1 VSVNLQNHIVGA
13 QEALR
18 DLEATIGMYQAN
30 LGAPSN
36 EHSGVA
42 IDARKEQ
49 GEASTAHFPQHLAAS
64 LGQVGRIVVQMSAK
78 LIDTK
83 RRQRILGID
92 MKPGSITVDPE
103 QPQAVR
109 ETDDGISINP
119 NVGSYDVRVVVG
131 ASYSTQRSQAQ
142 TALAEVMRNNPNMT
156 PAIAPLWA
164 QNLDIPH
171 ADKLAQVLAAMAPP
185 AVQAIL
191 NPDTSK
197 QPKAEQL
204 LQQVQQAQQAL
215 QEAIQHAHDAQAE
228 ADEAQEQLHDK
239 RAEMDIKER
248 ELKIKDYEART
259 KRLQVTSTAM
269 TPEQIRL
276 MVAQTVDAMLS
287 HPDPLPGEMSQP
299 HAIAQ
304 QPDDA
309 EMPEPAAPEPPEPS
323 EPAPAPDDSAALQQT
338 PNPPSAGFSL
348 PDPPQGA

>member
-1 VSVNLQNHIVGA
+1 
-13 QEALR
+13 
-18 DLEATIGMYQAN
+18 
-30 LGAPSN
+30 
-36 EHSGVA
+36 
-42 IDARKEQ
+42 
-49 GEASTAHFPQHLAAS
+49 
-64 LGQVGRIVVQMSAK
+64 
-78 LIDTK
+78 
-83 RRQRILGID
+83 
-92 MKPGSITVDPE
+92 
-103 QPQAVR
+103 
-109 ETDDGISINP
+109 
-119 NVGSYDVRVVVG
+119 
-131 ASYSTQRSQAQ
+131 
-142 TALAEVMRNNPNMT
+142 MRNNHNMT

-197 QPKAEQL
+197 QPKPEQL

-228 ADEAQEQLHDK
+228 ADQAEQQLRDK
-239 RAEMDIKER
+239 SAELDAKARELDIKA
-248 ELKIKDYEART
+248 YEAET
-259 KRLQVTSTAM
+259 KRLQLTSAAM

-287 HPDPLPGEMSQP
+287 HPDPLPGEVSQP
-299 HAIAQ
+299 HAPAQ
-304 QPDDA
+304 EPA
-309 EMPEPAAPEPPEPS
+309 AAALPEPAAPTSPDPS